1 MKGIGSRPYTSIVA
15 VCCRS
20 IFSLLAIYCH
30 NISNIS
36 FDTLVHILVGYFDVF
51 IFSMCTVLKLSWDYK
66 AFQCSSLHSKDTDIF
81 GNRIRNCRRCMS
93 GIRIIFAE

>member
-1 MKGIGSRPYTSIVA
+1 MKGIGSRPCTSIVA

-36 FDTLVHILVGYFDVF
+36 FETLVHISVGFSHVF
-51 IFSMCTVLKLSWDYK
+51 IFSMYIDLKL
-66 AFQCSSLHSKDTDIF
+66 L
-81 GNRIRNCRRCMS
+81 
-93 GIRIIFAE
+93 